1 MRRQIPMTITPFWR
15 RQESIISAAI
25 LIGGLFSA
33 SAVLGI
39 AREYLLAYYFGDSTP
54 LSLFYLADRIP
65 SFVFNVL
72 VVGSF
77 ATAFIP
83 VFIKQFK
90 KSEGDAWYLASQALN
105 ATLSAFALISV
116 TLIILA
122 PYMVSGLT
130 SGRLSSAES
139 LTLVA
144 LFRVMLL
151 AQLILIISTFL
162 TVLLQS
168 FNHFLM
174 PALAPVCYNV
184 GLIVGVIVAGRFGI
198 LYAAWGMVGGALIH
212 LLIQLPQVRRLK
224 FNYRLILDFKFAPF
238 LEMLRLLLPRTL
250 GVVVAQISVL
260 VDTYLAAS
268 LSVAAIVPYTRALKL
283 QNLPLGVFGLAMSQ
297 ALFPT
302 LSQKAL
308 GENRTE
314 FRKVFL
320 TSFTQL
326 AFLIMPVAAIFLVLR
341 VPVARLVFG
350 TSLVSW
356 EATLTTSYALA
367 FFALALFPQ
376 AANLSLIKAFY
387 ALYDTKTQLIVSG
400 LATLLNIVVAV
411 AFLQLGGFGVWGL
424 SLAYLVSSSLECGGL
439 LFMLSKKVGGFPW
452 QQFGKPL
459 FKILMATFIMAG
471 FLYLPLKKLD
481 LFVLD
486 TRWTFNLLGLSTIS
500 CLLGLVIYLTLTY
513 LFKVQEIVLLWKL
526 LRKIG
531 FNVKASPSPETI
543 VYGST

>member
-1 MRRQIPMTITPFWR
+1 MTITPFWR
-15 RQESIISAAI
+15 RQESIISAAM
-25 LIGGLFSA
+25 LIGSAFLA
-33 SAVLGI
+33 SAVLGMI
-39 AREYLLAYYFGDSTP
+39 REYLLAYYFGDSTP

-77 ATAFIP
+77 AAAFIP
-83 VFIKQFK
+83 VFTKQLK
-90 KSEGDAWYLASQALN
+90 KSEEEAWHLASQALN
-105 ATLSAFALISV
+105 ATLLAFAIVSLLLIV
-116 TLIILA
+116 LA
-122 PYMVSGLT
+122 PYVAGGLT
-130 SGRLSSAES
+130 ESRLSVSEFS
-139 LTLVA
+139 TLVTM
-144 LFRVMLL
+144 FRIMLL
-151 AQLILIISTFL
+151 AQLILIVSTFF
-162 TVLLQS
+162 TSLLQS
-168 FNHFLM
+168 FKHFLI
-174 PALAPVCYNV
+174 PALAPVCYNG
-184 GLIVGVIVAGRFGI
+184 GLIIGVILAGHFGI
-198 LYAAWGMVGGALIH
+198 WYAAWGMVGGSIVH
-212 LLIQLPQVRRLK
+212 LLIQLPQVRSLQ
-224 FNYRLILDFKFAPF
+224 FNYRLILDFKFGPF

-250 GVVVAQISVL
+250 GVIVSQVSIL
-260 VDTYLAAS
+260 VDTYLATS
-268 LSVAAIVPYTRALKL
+268 ISVAAIVPYTRALRL
-283 QNLPLGVFGLAMSQ
+283 QNLPLGVFGIAMSQ

-308 GENRTE
+308 GEDKAE
-314 FRKVFL
+314 FKKVFL

-376 AANLSLIKAFY
+376 AASLSLIKAFY

-400 LATLLNIVVAV
+400 LATCLNIMVAV
-411 AFLQLGGFGVWGL
+411 FFIQFGRFGVWGL
-424 SLAYLVSSSLECGGL
+424 ALAYLISSSVECLGL

-452 QQFGKPL
+452 EQFGKPL
-459 FKILMATFIMAG
+459 FKILTATFIMGG
-471 FLYLPLKKLD
+471 FLYLPLKNLD

-486 TRWTFNLLGLSTIS
+486 TRWTFNLLWLSVIS
-500 CLLGLVIYLTLTY
+500 CLLGLVIYLLLTY

-531 FNVKASPSPETI
+531 LNVKASPSPETI
-543 VYGST
+543 VYG